1 MITAI
6 ELKERMNAQPFKP
19 FRICLSDGKTYDIN
33 NHDKAWVIRGTF
45 YVGINLDAN
54 DLAER
59 AAQCAILHIT
69 RLVGLA
75 PPKAIKPPKR
85 KRTPH

>member
-6 ELKERMNAQPFKP
+6 ELKERKQAQPFKP
-19 FRICLSDGKTYDIN
+19 FRLCLSGGKTYDIN
-33 NHDKAWVIRGTF
+33 NHDMAWVIRGTV

-59 AAQCAILHIT
+59 AAQCAILRIT
-69 RLVGLA
+69 RLEDLA
-75 PPKAIKPPKR
+75 RAGPTKPHKR
-85 KRTPH
+85 KRE

>member
-6 ELKERMNAQPFKP
+6 ELKERMHAQPFKP
-19 FRICLSDGKTYDIN
+19 FRLCLTDGKTYDIQ
-33 NHDKAWVIRGTF
+33 NHDMAWVIRGTV
-45 YVGINLDAN
+45 YVGLNLDAN

-69 RLVGLA
+69 RLEDLGPA
-75 PPKAIKPPKR
+75 EPSKPLKR
-85 KRTPH
+85 KRANH

>member
-6 ELKERMNAQPFKP
+6 ELKERMHAQPFKP
-19 FRICLSDGKTYDIN
+19 FRLCLSDGKTFDIN
-33 NHDKAWVIRGTF
+33 NHDMAWVIRGTV
-45 YVGINLDAN
+45 YVGIDLDAN

-69 RLVGLA
+69 RLEDLA
-75 PPKAIKPPKR
+75 PAEPKKSRKR
-85 KRTPH
+85 KRVNH

>member
-6 ELKERMNAQPFKP
+6 ELKERMNVQPFKP

-69 RLVGLA
+69 RLEDLSPA
-75 PPKAIKPPKR
+75 EPTKPPKR
-85 KRTPH
+85 KRANH

>member
-1 MITAI
+1 MITAV
-6 ELKERMNAQPFKP
+6 ELKERMHAQPFKP
-19 FRICLSDGKTYDIN
+19 FRLCLSDGKTYDIN
-33 NHDKAWVIRGTF
+33 NHDMAWVIRGTV

-69 RLVGLA
+69 RLEDLA
-75 PPKAIKPPKR
+75 PLGRSKR
-85 KRTPH
+85 RKSPRPGP

>member
-6 ELKERMNAQPFKP
+6 ELKERMHAQPFKP
-19 FRICLSDGKTYDIN
+19 FRLCLSDGKTYDIN
-33 NHDKAWVIRGTF
+33 NHDMAWVIRGAV
-45 YVGINLDAN
+45 YVGINLDSN

-69 RLVGLA
+69 RLEDLA
-75 PPKAIKPPKR
+75 PAKPISPNKR
-85 KRTPH
+85 KRVAH